1 MNTVGYMDHLLRD
14 REQVARDLTTGDRVR
29 PNTLACTGVFL
40 LLTFIYGLIMG
51 SQSLIRGS
59 AEGWKYALAAG
70 VKLPF
75 LFLLTLAICLP
86 LLYVLNVLIGPRAR
100 FSAILGVLMASIAV
114 TSIVLAACAPIVLF
128 FMLSTPSYP
137 FVKLLNVAVFALAGA
152 YGVWFL
158 SRAIGQLVQAS
169 SDASEGAP
177 GGVQT
182 IIKWWL
188 ITYGIVGTQ
197 MAWILRPF
205 LGNPG
210 QPFSFFRALE
220 SNFYVDVLRTVGKLL
235 GALD

>member
-1 MNTVGYMDHLLRD
+1 MNIVAHMDHLLRE
-14 REQVARDLTTGDRVR
+14 REQVARDLTSEDRVR
-29 PNTLACTGVFL
+29 PVTLACTGVFL
-40 LLTFIYGLIMG
+40 VLTFAYGLIMG

-86 LLYVLNVLIGPRAR
+86 LLYVLNVLIGPRAK

-114 TSIVLAACAPIVLF
+114 TSIVLGACAPIVLF

-158 SRAIGQLVQAS
+158 SRSLGQLVQAS
-169 SDASEGAP
+169 SEGGEAAAAS
-177 GGVQT
+177 GVRT
-182 IIKWWL
+182 IINWWL

-220 SNFYVDVLRTVGKLL
+220 SNFYVDVLKTIGHTCPR
-235 GALD
+235 

>member
-1 MNTVGYMDHLLRD
+1 MNIVAHMDHLLRE
-14 REQVARDLTTGDRVR
+14 REQVARDLTSEDRVR
-29 PNTLACTGVFL
+29 PVTLACTGVFL
-40 LLTFIYGLIMG
+40 VLTFAYGLIMG

-86 LLYVLNVLIGPRAR
+86 LLYVLNVLIGPRAK

-114 TSIVLAACAPIVLF
+114 TSIVLGACAPIVLF

-158 SRAIGQLVQAS
+158 SRAIGQLVQAPGG
-169 SDASEGAP
+169 AVEGAP
-177 GGVQT
+177 AGVQT

-188 ITYGIVGTQ
+188 ITYGVVGTQ

-220 SNFYVDVLRTVGKLL
+220 SNFYVDVLKTIGRFF
-235 GALD
+235 AD